1 MPSEYVLAIDV
12 GTSSLRCLVTDPLG
26 QPVSSSNQPWT
37 YQTPEDLAPMG
48 HEFQPDELWQ
58 ALCQVIRRAL
68 AEAGINPAHIR
79 GVSATSQREGAVFLD
94 KKGRELYAGPNIDLR
109 ALFEGIA
116 IDDEFGEEVYSLC
129 GHKPS
134 FMLVPAKLGWF
145 RINQP
150 EVYGQISSVLSIS
163 DWVAYWLTGELACEI
178 SSACE
183 LGLVDIKQRLWC
195 DKLVERLN
203 LPRDIYPRLGNAGSP
218 VGVVSARSA
227 AETGLVAGTLV
238 ALGAADSQS
247 GLLGLGVS
255 QPGQVGVV
263 AGWSAPVQLV
273 TDRPIFDTEGRV
285 WTSCHAL
292 ERLWILES
300 NTGEAGNAYRWLK
313 ENLLGDDSQEG
324 YALMERMAR
333 SVPPGAEGTLAL
345 LGPDLMNMGKLGL
358 RWGGFLFPLPLS
370 FSQINRSHLVRAVLE
385 NLCFAIKA
393 NYIQLEEISE
403 TGLGPMSLGGGLARS
418 RCLSQMLADVLDR
431 PVLLP
436 KLTEVSAL
444 GAAMCAAAGAGL
456 YPSLAEAV
464 LAMKGEQH
472 RFEPDV
478 GNAAEYAEYY
488 QKWRVASRRM
498 EELSQEL
505 Q

>member
-1 MPSEYVLAIDV
+1 MTTEYVLAIDV
-12 GTSSLRCLVTDPLG
+12 GTGSIRCLVTDLLG
-26 QPVSSSNQPWT
+26 RQVALASQPWS
-37 YQTPEDLAPMG
+37 YQTPEELALMG
-48 HEFQPDELWQ
+48 HEFQPEELWQ
-58 ALCQVIRRAL
+58 TLCQIIRRAL
-68 AEAGINPAHIR
+68 AEAGINPEHIR
-79 GVSATSQREGAVFLD
+79 GISATSQREGAVFLD

-116 IDDEFGEEVYSLC
+116 IDDEFGDEVYSLC

-134 FMLVPAKLGWF
+134 FMLIPAKLRWF

-163 DWVAYWLTGELACEI
+163 DWIAYRLTGELACEL

-183 LGLVDIKQRLWC
+183 LGLVDIKRRLWC

-203 LPRDIYPRLGNAGSP
+203 LPGSIYPRLGNAGSQ
-218 VGVVSARSA
+218 VGAVSVQAA
-227 AETGLVAGTLV
+227 AETGLVAGTVV

-273 TDRPIFDTEGRV
+273 TERPLSDAAGRV

-300 NTGEAGNAYRWLK
+300 NAGEAGNAYRWLK
-313 ENLLGDDSQEG
+313 ENLLGDESQEG
-324 YALMERMAR
+324 YALMEQMAQ
-333 SVPPGAEGTLAL
+333 SVPLGAEGTLAL
-345 LGPDLMNMGKLGL
+345 LGPDVMNMGRLGL

-370 FSQINRSHLVRAVLE
+370 FSQISRGHLVRAALE

-393 NYIQLEEISE
+393 NYAQLEEISE
-403 TGLGPMSLGGGLARS
+403 TGLGPVSLGGGLARS
-418 RCLSQMLADVLDR
+418 RVLPQMLADVLDR

-444 GAAMCAAAGAGL
+444 GAAMCAATGAGL
-456 YPSLAEAV
+456 YSSLTEAV

-472 RFEPDV
+472 CFEPDV

-488 QKWRVASRRM
+488 QKWRVAARRL

>member
-1 MPSEYVLAIDV
+1 MPSDYVLAIDV
-12 GTSSLRCLVTDPLG
+12 GTSTVRCLITDPLG
-26 QPVSSSNQPWT
+26 QPVSLSSQPWS

-48 HEFQPDELWQ
+48 HEFQPEELWRT
-58 ALCQVIRRAL
+58 LCQVIREAL
-68 AEAGINPAHIR
+68 TEAKIRPEHIR

-94 KKGRELYAGPNIDLR
+94 QKGRELYAGPNIDLR

-116 IDDEFGEEVYSLC
+116 IDDEFGAEVYALC

-134 FMLVPAKLGWF
+134 LMFVPAKLHWF
-145 RINQP
+145 KINKP
-150 EVYGQISSVLSIS
+150 EIFNEINSVLSIC
-163 DWVAYWLTGELACEI
+163 DWVAYRLTGELACEL
-178 SSACE
+178 SSASE
-183 LGLVDIKQRLWC
+183 LGLVDIKQRLWSN
-195 DKLVERLN
+195 KLIERLN
-203 LPRDIYPRLGNAGSP
+203 LPRSICPRLSNAGSK
-218 VGVVSARSA
+218 VGMVSARAA
-227 AETGLVAGTLV
+227 AETGLSAGTTV

-247 GLLGLGVS
+247 GLLGLGVV
-255 QPGQVGVV
+255 QQGQVGVM

-292 ERLWILES
+292 ENLWILES
-300 NTGEAGNAYRWLK
+300 NAGEAGNAYRWLK
-313 ENLLGDDSQEG
+313 ENLLGDDSPDG
-324 YALMERMAR
+324 YDLMEEMAR

-345 LGPDLMNMGKLGL
+345 LGPDLMNMEKLGL

-385 NLCFAIKA
+385 NLCYAIKA
-393 NYIQLEEISE
+393 NYLQLEEIAE
-403 TGLGPMSLGGGLARS
+403 IGMGAVSLGGGLSRS
-418 RCLSQMLADVLDR
+418 LCLAQMLADVLDK
-431 PVLLP
+431 PVLVP
-436 KLTEVSAL
+436 QNKEVTAL

-464 LAMKGEQH
+464 VAMKGKQY
-472 RFEPDV
+472 RFAPDV

-488 QKWRVASRRM
+488 QKWKIASRRM

-505 Q
+505 